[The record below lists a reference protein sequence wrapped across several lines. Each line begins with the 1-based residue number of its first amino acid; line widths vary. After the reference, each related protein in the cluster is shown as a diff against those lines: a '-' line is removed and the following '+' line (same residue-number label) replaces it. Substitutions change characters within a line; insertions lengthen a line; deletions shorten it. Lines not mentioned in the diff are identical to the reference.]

1 MSAEVTTTADDIS
14 IVNAYVTVLF
24 TLGCVV
30 SILSLSELEG
40 IISA

>member
-1 MSAEVTTTADDIS
+1 MTTTADDNS

-24 TLGCVV
+24 TLGSVV

-40 IISA
+40 IISG